1 MFVRPFLFC
10 FGFGSTLDPDNAA
23 PFIGTLFMTF
33 AQTQTMKKTK
43 KNLACH

>member
-10 FGFGSTLDPDNAA
+10 FGFGSTLDPDNVA
-23 PFIGTLFMTF
+23 PFIGTLFMTC
-33 AQTQTMKKTK
+33 AQTQIMKKTK